1 MGQLAAIA
9 GRPAALQHSPADVVP
24 ATGTVEVV
32 TELGLA
38 KVRTWGRKLNFAP
51 DALVPMPMFS

>member
-9 GRPAALQHSPADVVP
+9 GRPAALQNSPADVVP
-24 ATGTVEVV
+24 ATGAVEVV

>member
-9 GRPAALQHSPADVVP
+9 GRPAALHSPADVVP